1 LELLSVFFF
10 QAEDGIRDATVT
22 GVQTCALPISPES
35 YRSLPCCVD
44 RNVNRRF
51 DHIRIAVRA
60 FIECVCKPISQE
72 FARDRLLSV
81 VGLRSSAAKP
91 ALPASVFFS
100 RRRGARLSCCSLPVS
115 SRYLGRDYVP

>member
-1 LELLSVFFF
+1 ML
-10 QAEDGIRDATVT
+10 QRNRKRD
-22 GVQTCALPISPES
+22 QSPCS
-35 YRSLPCCVD
+35 CCVTPY
-44 RNVNRRF
+44 
-51 DHIRIAVRA
+51 A
-60 FIECVCKPISQE
+60 FSPSGLPRCLSSLRTRPVASAALKQYCIKPIAQE

-100 RRRGARLSCCSLPVS
+100 RRRGARLFCGAVPVS